1 MPEDHM
7 TSPSASPAPLRGD
20 ELRETLDL
28 LATAVA
34 SISDRVDDQTR
45 MLDQVNKTATEARQ
59 AAFAARKQTDPEN
72 YGRMIGET
80 LNRRIGGSLD
90 RVERLTGDLQIAV
103 RQTEEVLRQA
113 RGDGFKIDQR
123 LWEREHAIGR
133 FKGTLPWLGLGAV
146 VLVIG
151 LTLMLPR
158 FMAGNPG
165 TCALIGGSWSTTT
178 SGGEACAFYP

>member
-1 MPEDHM
+1 M
-7 TSPSASPAPLRGD
+7 TSPSASPAPLRED

-34 SISDRVDDQTR
+34 SISDGVDDQTR

-72 YGRMIGET
+72 YGAMIGET

-90 RVERLTGDLQIAV
+90 RVERLTGDLQTAA
-103 RQTEEVLRQA
+103 RQTQEVLRDA
-113 RGDGFKIDQR
+113 RGKGFRIDCQ
-123 LWEREHAIGR
+123 LWEREYAIGR
-133 FKGTLPWLGLGAV
+133 FKGALPWLGLGAV

-151 LTLMLPR
+151 LTAILPR
-158 FMAGNPG
+158 FMAGNLA
-165 TCALIGGSWSTTT
+165 TCVLIGGSWSTA
-178 SGGEACAFYP
+178 SNGVEACMFYP